1 LHKLQVAWRFLI
13 LSLLFVVN
21 VQADSPYPDRLSY
34 IDSVGQLIFSNAN
47 LARKKLDSLRDQVKL
62 SKDEFLAMQNK
73 YGIYFGVRGEVDSAF
88 YYFNYI
94 LDQTDKRHRRHLS
107 ALHNISLLYKNSGQ
121 YDKALEVLNSLLVET
136 QQQVIK
142 DQEALVLGEIASVY
156 NQLELYD
163 LAISYLE
170 RSIRIYETLPS
181 PLFER
186 RNVELQKLAN
196 TYLTNG
202 DYSFAIKIYEE
213 VLPKF
218 KEKADIYNYHIT
230 LINYALALRDARRY
244 EKALSVAEE
253 AVRYLLDIGNRDLLS
268 VAYLAIAEI
277 RKDMA
282 KPHES
287 IVQFYER
294 SLTESRTGNNKYTQ
308 KIYLSYIRYLRD
320 AAYLNEAY
328 NTLRRAEEEQAL
340 TPCRLHSCR
349 EYYVLRASMLAARG
363 NLRESNEAWAAAIRY
378 SDSITNDIRLKVT
391 REKQEKY
398 KNEVLESEIEMSRL
412 REQDLEKK
420 VRIRGLYFIIV
431 LLFSAVVAAIAYQ
444 YHLKNNFKRLQIS
457 QLKKEQELAH
467 REKEI
472 ADEHVRLQQE
482 IIDQQQMQLVAYA
495 LDVARHN
502 EQVETM
508 LEELKTTN
516 TPDIVH
522 SLNALKSTD
531 SHWEALMN
539 RFSNLHP
546 HFIDKMKS
554 RYPELTQS
562 ELEFCAL
569 VKLNLSYKDIA
580 GIMNISH
587 QSVFKKKY
595 RVSQKIKVTEE
606 EDFFSVI
613 NSIA

>member
-1 LHKLQVAWRFLI
+1 MVVYCLAI
-13 LSLLFVVN
+13 LN
-21 VQADSPYPDRLSY
+21 VQAEQVFTDRLSY
-34 IDSVGQLIFSNAN
+34 LDSVGQLIFSDAN
-47 LARKKLDSLRDQVKL
+47 LAKKKLDSLRNQVKL
-62 SKDEFLAMQNK
+62 SKEEYIVLQNK

-88 YYFNYI
+88 QYFNYI
-94 LDQTDKRHRRHLS
+94 LKHTDKSHRRHLS
-107 ALHNISLLYKNSGQ
+107 ALHNISLLYKNTGQ
-121 YDKALEVLNSLLVET
+121 HDKALEVLNSLLVET
-136 QQQVIK
+136 QQQALK

-163 LAISYLE
+163 LAITYLE
-170 RSIRIYETLPS
+170 KSIRIYESLPS

-186 RNVELQKLAN
+186 RYVELQKLAN

-213 VLPKF
+213 ILPKF
-218 KEKADIYNYHIT
+218 KEKADSYNYHIT
-230 LINYALALRDARRY
+230 LVNYAQALRDARRFK
-244 EKALSVAEE
+244 EALSTAEE
-253 AVRYLLDIGNRDLLS
+253 SVSYLKDIGNSDLLS

-277 RKDMA
+277 RKQMT

-287 IVQFYER
+287 IVQYYGQ
-294 SLTESRTGNNKYTQ
+294 SLSEAQKGSKKYLQ
-308 KIYLSYIRYLRD
+308 KIYLSYIRYLYD
-320 AAYLNEAY
+320 ASYLDEAIG
-328 NTLRRAEEEQAL
+328 TLRKAEEEKVMI
-340 TPCRLHSCR
+340 PCNPRSCR
-349 EYYVLRASMLAARG
+349 EYYVLRASTLAAQG
-363 NLRESNEAWAAAIRY
+363 NFRESNEAWSAAIRY
-378 SDSITNDIRLKVT
+378 SDSIASDIRLKVT

-431 LLFSAVVAAIAYQ
+431 LLFSAVIAAIAYQ

-457 QLKKEQELAH
+457 QLKREQELAQ
-467 REKEI
+467 REKQI
-472 ADEHVRLQQE
+472 ADEHVLLQQK

-502 EQVETM
+502 EQVESM
-508 LEELKTTN
+508 LEELKTAN
-516 TPDIVH
+516 NPDIER

-595 RVSQKIKVTEE
+595 RVSQKIKVNE
-606 EDFFSVI
+606 EDDFFRVI